1 MADLYCAAVD
11 STGRWVFTPIKFASI
26 YSHRGGRC
34 VGELGAVGE
43 WGSTKFSP
51 ERCRFH
57 GAALFVDITP
67 YACIAG
73 KKKYLLE
80 FA

>member
-1 MADLYCAAVD
+1 
-11 STGRWVFTPIKFASI
+11 
-26 YSHRGGRC
+26 